1 MGPEYHWCIWYKQSI
16 LGIWHRIQ
24 LNKNTNCK
32 NSIVNKNHINVK
44 YKYNNMNIWRYL
56 NVVFNLN
63 RFFQYLLCI
72 AISKYNNN
80 THFLI

>member
-1 MGPEYHWCIWYKQSI
+1 MGPEYHWCIWHKQSI

-24 LNKNTNCK
+24 LNMEKFK

-56 NVVFNLN
+56 NVV
-63 RFFQYLLCI
+63 
-72 AISKYNNN
+72 K
-80 THFLI
+80 